1 MYNNLS
7 FPYFPM
13 ASISSIIH
21 YCEDHARIR
30 FRHGV
35 KHRFVKR
42 FEHYIYIW
50 RDRDWWRIFR
60 RGIIWLQ
67 RGGTKRETREE
78 GKGREREKKCS
89 NTVEWEDPRQRIAFF
104 PPGKFIRR
112 NATVAIFVLQI
123 SRDETRA
130 LNLCEK
136 TINKYQKC
144 RATYARF
151 LLMDYSLF
159 FSFLFFFFHFKYALE

>member
-1 MYNNLS
+1 MKVEQKVHAIFPRFIVGQIVCNNSS
-7 FPYFPM
+7 FPCSPM
-13 ASISSIIH
+13 ASISSINPLLRI
-21 YCEDHARIR
+21 ARGSVKMGR
-30 FRHGV
+30 NRYDFAHGV

-42 FEHYIYIW
+42 FEHFIYIYIC

-67 RGGTKRETREE
+67 RGGTRRGTRGE
-78 GKGREREKKCS
+78 GKGKRERK
-89 NTVEWEDPRQRIAFF
+89 NVRIPSSESLVKGSLFF

-130 LNLCEK
+130 LNLP
-136 TINKYQKC
+136 
-144 RATYARF
+144 AR
-151 LLMDYSLF
+151 
-159 FSFLFFFFHFKYALE
+159 KR